1 MTKAVFCGAALA
13 LFACLSGQPGH
24 AESGVAATIPDRA
37 FFLYRPGD
45 KTMEN
50 VVRTDERY
58 GHDAL
63 FFGPRGWDYWNWLQ
77 DPRPIQNPN
86 LWPDTQ
92 STYFLSRFAL
102 PAGSTLTL
110 HGTYPHARYFE
121 FALYKFEHGTFV
133 AVGEALRGQDIAPD
147 PGATNPFL
155 VGADRLAGV
164 RDFTLRIVAADAP
177 AGARATNTLY
187 VGQDG
192 GELQAA
198 LRIYLSDPG
207 YDGAGWGPA
216 TAPFAGRGL
225 PSYEGR
231 LADGTRLSAA
241 EVAARWAQ
249 PMAATK
255 PAMTVVEWEGLLHA
269 KNNDPALDPA
279 SAPAR
284 NPPEWQKFWTLR
296 YSLLGAFKP
305 PALRA
310 RIPYEGAME
319 GGGDPYTQYMIVYLS
334 RKFGPVYVM
343 HGKMPS
349 FPDTFAGEDGKP
361 LAIMPDA
368 QVQVLV
374 DRELRVPAV
383 RPGRRRPHR
392 HAGAARLQGRLH
404 DRGEPP
410 RRPAA
415 ECDPRERRGVAE
427 LGHARRGTR
436 YPAEP
441 HRLGDADDPL
451 RRHQPEL
458 GPEPG
463 QRHHAR
469 HRSLRHGALLPA
481 GRVHDQGGLRGERA
495 EIEQVSRCPARQLV
509 YPWLAAW
516 GLARTEET

>member
-368 QVQVLV
+368 QVQYWSIVSCESPPSGQDV
-374 DRELRVPAV
+374 DGLTDMQVPLNSKGDYTIV
-383 RPGRRRPHR
+383 VSRPEDRPR
-392 HAGAARLQGRLH
+392 NATLANGVAWLNWGT
-404 DRGEPP
+404 RGEGLDIPQNRTGWGMLMIRFVGTNP
-410 RRPAA
+410 SWAQSPANVTT
-415 ECDPRERRGVAE
+415 P
-427 LGHARRGTR
+427 GTEASVMGPY
-436 YPAEP
+436 YP
-441 HRLGDADDPL
+441 
-451 RRHQPEL
+451 
-458 GPEPG
+458 
-463 QRHHAR
+463 
-469 HRSLRHGALLPA
+469 
-481 GRVHDQGGLRGERA
+481 RGE
-495 EIEQVSRCPARQLV
+495 
-509 YPWLAAW
+509 YTTKAAFEAS
-516 GLARTEET
+516 GPK